1 MTLDVKICG
10 LSTPDSVRA
19 AVTAGATHTGY
30 IFFEKSPRHL
40 EPQQAAPLA
49 ALSRC
54 LGAQPVAVTVN
65 ATDARLDEIV
75 SVMKPAILQLHG
87 SETPERV
94 AAVKARY
101 QLPVMKALAVSDR
114 DDLAKLEAYRGIADR
129 FLLDAKPPKGSDLP
143 GGNAVRFDWSIL
155 AQLHPDTD
163 YLLAGGID
171 AHNVAQALAAHPP
184 GLDISSG
191 VEVAPGI
198 KDERLI
204 AAFFGAIN
212 EATAKN
218 A

>member
-1 MTLDVKICG
+1 MALDVKICG
-10 LSTPDSVRA
+10 LSTPASVRA

-30 IFFEKSPRHL
+30 IFFEKSPRHI
-40 EPQQAAPLA
+40 EPEAAAPLA
-49 ALSRC
+49 ALSTS
-54 LGAQPVAVTVN
+54 LGALPVAVTVN
-65 ATDARLDEIV
+65 ASDEQLDEIV
-75 SVMKPAILQLHG
+75 SVMNPAILQLHG
-87 SETPERV
+87 GETPERV

-101 QLPVMKALAVSDR
+101 NLPVMKALAISVQE
-114 DDLAKLEAYRGIADR
+114 DLAKLDAYRGIADR

-155 AQLHPDTD
+155 THLPSDTD

-171 AHNVAQALAAHPP
+171 AANVAEALAIHPP

-212 EATAKN
+212 ATTAKN
-218 A
+218 T